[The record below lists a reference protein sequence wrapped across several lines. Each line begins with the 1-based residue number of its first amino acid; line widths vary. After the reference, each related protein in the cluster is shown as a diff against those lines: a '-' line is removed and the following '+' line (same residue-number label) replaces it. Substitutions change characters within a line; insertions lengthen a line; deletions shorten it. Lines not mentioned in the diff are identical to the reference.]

1 MHNWYFHFQYG
12 LIRRYCDFTSFMLAA
27 KCEQTVYMYNIFYYG
42 V

>member
-12 LIRRYCDFTSFMLAA
+12 LIRRYCDFTSFI
-27 KCEQTVYMYNIFYYG
+27 CEQTVYMYNIFYYG